1 MPQSLS
7 DVPLSNKITMRKTL
21 LSTILVLCAGA
32 GLIVVD
38 AQQAPG
44 GKAAPKG
51 GVQGRLTWFDR
62 QGKVVGTSG
71 EPGMYRT
78 LTISPDGKRIAV
90 ELADP
95 PTQNQ
100 TQNRDIWLIEIASGK
115 TTRFTSDPAWEAFP
129 TWSPDGSRI
138 IFASNRDGN
147 FDLYQKALFGVGNG
161 TGTEELFY
169 KSSDGK
175 GLTSW
180 SPDGRFLLYY
190 SLGQPTHVKLLAAS
204 GPADRAAVPVVDPQ
218 FSSITARFSPD
229 GRWIIYNSNESGKNE
244 VSVRPFDPAT
254 GTTGAPIILTSGLTS
269 GGGRTPLWRGDVK
282 EIFYLGQGGMVTAME
297 VNTAAGFKAG
307 TPKPLFKAPEGVSF
321 WDVTPDGDRFLM
333 PVP

>member
-1 MPQSLS
+1 
-7 DVPLSNKITMRKTL
+7 MRKL
-21 LSTILVLCAGA
+21 ILITILALF
-32 GLIVVD
+32 VVN
-38 AQQAPG
+38 AQRPPAG
-44 GKAAPKG
+44 GKAAPQG

-62 QGKVVGTSG
+62 QGKIVGTSG
-71 EPGMYRT
+71 QPGMYRT

-95 PTQNQ
+95 Q
-100 TQNRDIWLIEIASGK
+100 TQNRDIWLLEIASGK
-115 TTRFTSDPAWEAFP
+115 TTRFTSDPGWEAFP

-138 IFASNRDGN
+138 IFTSNRGGN
-147 FDLYQKALFGVGNG
+147 FDLYQKASNG
-161 TGTEELFY
+161 ERAEELFY

-190 SLGQPTHVKLLAAS
+190 SLGQPTHVKLLAAL

-218 FSSITARFSPD
+218 FTSITARFSPD

-244 VSVRPFDPAT
+244 VSVRPFDPAK
-254 GTTGAPIILTSGLTS
+254 GTPGAPIVLTS
-269 GGGRTPLWRGDVK
+269 GGGRTPLWRGDGK
-282 EIFYLGQGGMVTAME
+282 EIFYLGPDGMVTAME
-297 VNTAAGFKAG
+297 VNTASGFKAG

-321 WDVTPDGDRFLM
+321 WDVTPDGARFLM
-333 PVP
+333 PAP